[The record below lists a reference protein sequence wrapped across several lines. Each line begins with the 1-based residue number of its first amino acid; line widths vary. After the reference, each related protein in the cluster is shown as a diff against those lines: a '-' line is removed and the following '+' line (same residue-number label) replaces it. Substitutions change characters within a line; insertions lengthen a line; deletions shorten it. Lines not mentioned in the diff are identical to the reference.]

1 MEASNL
7 PTLHKFIDNGWQLR
21 NEMAKAISRCETY
34 AKKGS
39 VVPASAAKLTALFQA
54 GIDAVAAVGNLP
66 ASIDLT
72 AADTALSLAGDT
84 SEQLVVTATQLDG
97 GSQVVT
103 GSSTYSSSDPAVA
116 TVSASGL
123 VTAVAVGS
131 ATITA
136 QYLNRV
142 DTLAFT
148 VAV

>member
-21 NEMAKAISRCETY
+21 NEMAKAISRCEVY

-103 GSSTYSSSDPAVA
+103 GSSTYSSSNPAVA

-136 QYLNRV
+136 QYQNRV